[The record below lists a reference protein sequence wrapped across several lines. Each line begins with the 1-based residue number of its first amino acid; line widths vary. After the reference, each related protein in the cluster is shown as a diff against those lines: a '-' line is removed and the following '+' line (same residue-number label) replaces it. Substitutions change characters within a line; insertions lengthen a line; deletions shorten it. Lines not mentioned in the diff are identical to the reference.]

1 MQDLIVSLAKRLD
14 RIERVIE
21 KMMTMLKS
29 DVRRQN
35 EAEPARVKT
44 EDQECTH
51 NGVKKTLRSSQDL
64 NLSLLNAD
72 QMLLPTEPPEALAL
86 EQRVD
91 GIYP

>member
-35 EAEPARVKT
+35 EAEPVRVKT

-64 NLSLLNAD
+64 NLSLLNAG
-72 QMLLPTEPPEALAL
+72 QMLLPTEPL
-86 EQRVD
+86 ELWHWSR
-91 GIYP
+91 G